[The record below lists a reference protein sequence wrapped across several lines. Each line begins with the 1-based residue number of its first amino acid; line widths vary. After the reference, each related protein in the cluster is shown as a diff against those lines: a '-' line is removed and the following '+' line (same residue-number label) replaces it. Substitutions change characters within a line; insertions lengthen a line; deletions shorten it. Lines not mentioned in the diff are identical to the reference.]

1 MDRFALRAGATF
13 GWLAF
18 LGVAVGLVAL
28 PMAIAGQPPNL
39 ASSAGDVR
47 AYFAHSALAVINALS
62 PLIVIAMIPFALA
75 LRNSLR
81 IGDDRARLAA
91 DAGLLTLIVTVP
103 LYVISSALGSTLV
116 AAATGGW
123 STLDS
128 LFRFYE
134 VLYDGGADF
143 LEGAWVGAFSIAM
156 LGAPGGRWLGWLGI
170 GVAVSRWIKATGPV
184 VALPDALALVG
195 GVAFLVWFAWTVVW
209 LTRQSA
215 NARAA
220 SVGIPA
226 PAA

>member
-1 MDRFALRAGATF
+1 MDRFGLRAAATC

-39 ASSAGDVR
+39 TSGAADVR
-47 AYFAHSALAVINALS
+47 AYFAHSELAVINSLS
-62 PLIVIAMIPFALA
+62 PLIVIAMIPFGLG

-81 IGDDRARLAA
+81 LNDDRARLAA
-91 DAGLLTLIVTVP
+91 DAGLLALIVTAP

-123 STLDS
+123 STIDA
-128 LFRFYE
+128 LFRLYE

-143 LEGAWVGAFSIAM
+143 LEGAWVGAFSIAI
-156 LGAPGGRWLGWLGI
+156 LGTPGGRWLGWLGI
-170 GVAVSRWIKATGPV
+170 AVALSRWIKATGPV
-184 VALPDALALVG
+184 IALPDALALVG

-215 NARAA
+215 NARGA
-220 SVGIPA
+220 SARIPA
-226 PAA
+226 PTA